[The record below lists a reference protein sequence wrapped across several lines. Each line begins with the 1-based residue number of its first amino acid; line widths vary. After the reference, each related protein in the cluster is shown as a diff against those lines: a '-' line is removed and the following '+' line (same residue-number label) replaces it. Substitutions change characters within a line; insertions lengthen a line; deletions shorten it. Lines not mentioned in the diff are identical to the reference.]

1 MSYDSLE
8 VIARFFLRGNSTKA
22 TNGHFEEFFQL
33 EEFARSDIFCIQK
46 INQIEKNTKYTGEKN
61 KSKIQNT
68 DYAHALDTAR
78 CAFLSSSLCVVPIK
92 SSVASLLTIAVPAFY
107 LWFILFG

>member
-33 EEFARSDIFCIQK
+33 KEVARSDIFCIQK
-46 INQIEKNTKYTGEKN
+46 INQIERNTPEKKTN
-61 KSKIQNT
+61 PKSKIPT
-68 DYAHALDTAR
+68 MHMR
-78 CAFLSSSLCVVPIK
+78 
-92 SSVASLLTIAVPAFY
+92 
-107 LWFILFG
+107 